1 VPLVT
6 DAGWRRE
13 PPLIVLASRSPQR
26 RALLAALG
34 VPFRVVTS
42 AAEEGDDP
50 LANARAKARDVAARA
65 GIPPGGAVLG
75 ADTEVMLD
83 GAVLGKPADAGEA
96 RSMLAALA
104 GREHAVHTA
113 VCVITQTVGERAGTD
128 RTRVRFRPLPGAAID
143 WYLGTGE
150 WRERAGGYAIQGAG
164 AALVEAVEGDY
175 TTVVGLPVGLTLR
188 LLDDAGLAP
197 WSPAP

>member
-1 VPLVT
+1 M
-6 DAGWRRE
+6 
-13 PPLIVLASRSPQR
+13 
-26 RALLAALG
+26 
-34 VPFRVVTS
+34 VTS
-42 AAEEGDDP
+42 AVEEGDDP

-65 GIPPGGAVLG
+65 GIPAGGAVLG
-75 ADTEVMLD
+75 ADTAVILD
-83 GAVLGKPADAGEA
+83 GAVLGKPADAAEA
-96 RSMLAALA
+96 RSMLAALE
-104 GREHAVHTA
+104 GREHTVHTA

-128 RTRVRFRPLPGAAID
+128 RTRVRFRPLSGPAID

-188 LLDDAGLAP
+188 LLDEAGLAP
-197 WSPAP
+197 WRPGP

>member
-1 VPLVT
+1 M
-6 DAGWRRE
+6 
-13 PPLIVLASRSPQR
+13 LASRSPQR
-26 RALLAALG
+26 RRLLSALG
-34 VPFRVVTS
+34 VPFRVVVS
-42 AAEEGDDP
+42 GVVEGDDP

-75 ADTEVMLD
+75 ADTAVMLD
-83 GAVLGKPADAGEA
+83 GAALGKPADAAEA
-96 RSMLAALA
+96 RSMLGALA

-113 VCVITQTVGERAGTD
+113 VCVITQTVGGERAETD
-128 RTRVRFRPLPGAAID
+128 RTRVRFRPLPDAAIG
-143 WYLGTGE
+143 WYLAMGE

-188 LLDDAGLAP
+188 LLDAAGLAP
-197 WSPAP
+197 WSPGP

>member
-1 VPLVT
+1 MV
-6 DAGWRRE
+6 
-13 PPLIVLASRSPQR
+13 SR
-26 RALLAALG
+26 
-34 VPFRVVTS
+34 VD
-42 AAEEGDDP
+42 EGDDP

-75 ADTEVMLD
+75 ADTEVVAD
-83 GAVLGKPADAGEA
+83 GAVLGKPADAAAA
-96 RSMLAALA
+96 RAMLAGLA

-113 VCVITQTVGERAGTD
+113 VCVITQTGGERADTD
-128 RTRVRFRPLPGAAID
+128 RTRVRFRPLSPAAID
-143 WYLGTGE
+143 WYIATGE

-188 LLDDAGLAP
+188 LLDEAGLAP
-197 WSPAP
+197 WSAPGS